1 MGAYEHYLAHHGVKG
16 QRWGHRRYQ
25 NEDGTLTAEG
35 RARYAKELETYAK
48 ADTAASI
55 AARKNRK
62 NGYMRS
68 DTGIIRNT
76 IAGGGG
82 TRALANW
89 RTRRFAQKMNDA
101 QKSMKELEKNRKDM
115 MKDKDARTGLEAIT
129 GESVDKT
136 FDREKKSLQKKYDKY
151 DSKLKAQSKAN
162 ADLKAYRSRTSTGKL
177 IAQNYL
183 LTSVGAHRYRKMRAR
198 GNGRLTSLLGAVD
211 GTGLIRGV
219 SNKRK
224 YGKWVIHD
232 AMKKD

>member
-16 QRWGHRRYQ
+16 QKWGHRRYQ

-48 ADTAASI
+48 ADLAASME
-55 AARKNRK
+55 ARKNRTK
-62 NGYMRS
+62 AS
-68 DTGIIRNT
+68 LHKDSGIIRDT

-89 RTRRFAQKMNDA
+89 RTRRFAENLKYARENGD
-101 QKSMKELEKNRKDM
+101 EK
-115 MKDKDARTGLEAIT
+115 AAA
-129 GESVDKT
+129 
-136 FDREKKSLQKKYDKY
+136 KYE
-151 DSKLKAQSKAN
+151 SKLKAQSKAN
-162 ADLKAYRSRTSTGKL
+162 ADLQAYRNRTSTGKL

-183 LTSVGAHRYRKMRAR
+183 LSAVGGHRYRKMRAR

-211 GTGLIRGV
+211 STGLIRGI

-232 AMKKD
+232 AMKRD